1 MRTVVLVAV
10 AGGIVTAALLLM
22 FLSSFPTRNYDLNV
36 DAIKD
41 EQSLFVNAR
50 VIVTNTGKLPL
61 TNLIVSYGNKT
72 EPVVLSLDPG
82 AKLTFSPPEGV
93 QLDTVS
99 VTADPGIKII
109 QKYREPI
116 KIPGMMGS

>member
-1 MRTVVLVAV
+1 MAV
-10 AGGIVTAALLLM
+10 AGGIVTVALLMM
-22 FLSSFPTRNYDLNV
+22 FVSALPTRDYDLSV

-41 EQSLFVNAR
+41 KQTLFINAR
-50 VIVTNTGKLPL
+50 VVVTNTGRLPL
-61 TNLIVSYGNKT
+61 SNLLVDYGNKT
-72 EPVVLSLDPG
+72 EPVVPTLAPG
-82 AKLTFSPPEGV
+82 EKLTFSPPDGV
-93 QLDTVS
+93 QLDSVS

>member
-1 MRTVVLVAV
+1 MRTVVIVAV
-10 AGGIVTAALLLM
+10 AGGIITAALVLM
-22 FLSSFPTRNYDLNV
+22 FLSTLPTKNYDLNV

-41 EQSLFVNAR
+41 EQSLFINAR

-72 EPVVLSLDPG
+72 EPAVPSLDPG
-82 AKLTFSPPEGV
+82 AKLTFSPPDGV

-99 VTADPGIKII
+99 VTADPGIKIV